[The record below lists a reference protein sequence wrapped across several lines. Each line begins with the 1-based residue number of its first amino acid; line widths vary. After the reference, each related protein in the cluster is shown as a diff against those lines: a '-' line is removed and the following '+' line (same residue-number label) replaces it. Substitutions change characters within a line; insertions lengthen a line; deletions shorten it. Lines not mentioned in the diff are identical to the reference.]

1 MTAVAIALLY
11 MGGLFVAYAFMAIN
25 PRYDD

>member
-11 MGGLFVAYAFMAIN
+11 MGGLFVAYTFMAIN
-25 PRYDD
+25 PRDDD